1 MGFEALIARW
11 GYLAVAGG
19 AFLEGETVVIAAGA
33 LANRGLLWLP
43 FAVLAAFVG
52 SLANDQLWFFLG
64 RRFGRAFI
72 AARPK
77 LAARTA
83 RVEAFM
89 SRWGALY
96 VVAFRFLYGLRTV
109 TPVLLGASGYGV
121 KRFLLLNAT
130 GAALWALSYVLIG
143 WGVGSGAQAL
153 FTGESMWAQ
162 GAALVAALIGVV
174 ALVVWR
180 KRRTARASA
189 AIESTSGDSAPS
201 DSTMHDGDASD

>member
-33 LANRGLLWLP
+33 LANRGLLWMP

-153 FTGESMWAQ
+153 FTGKSMYAQ

-180 KRRTARASA
+180 RRRTARANAARESA
-189 AIESTSGDSAPS
+189 AVE
-201 DSTMHDGDASD
+201 